1 MVKQSGVI
9 ALLTCAL
16 IITAA
21 SAALSQ
27 EPSKPAQATKPRAQ
41 RTEQATPATA
51 PADTEPVESE
61 NEALRRTLS
70 KLSDQIGAL
79 NTEVRRLREQTE
91 RSSLTLEVLLNEE
104 RLGKAENKVD
114 EEMNY
119 KNQLEGREQEI
130 QRRLRNIQ
138 QELMLRGVLRRE
150 EAEVAL
156 RAELNRQLEDTR
168 EQLATQQQRIAEA
181 QSRVERIRHR
191 VAELNKRLEPAAE
204 KPDNQ
209 QE

>member
-1 MVKQSGVI
+1 MMKQSGVI
-9 ALLTCAL
+9 AFLTCAL

-21 SAALSQ
+21 TVALSQ
-27 EPSKPAQATKPRAQ
+27 EPPKPAQGAKPRAQ
-41 RTEQATPATA
+41 RAEQSTPAT
-51 PADTEPVESE
+51 PQADTEPVESE

-150 EAEVAL
+150 EAEAAL

-181 QSRVERIRHR
+181 QSRVERIRLR
-191 VAELNKRLEPAAE
+191 VAELNKRLEPTAE
-204 KPDNQ
+204 KPGNQ
-209 QE
+209 Q